1 MLNRILFVLLLSLSM
16 MSDALAEIKRVAVLE
31 FRGVGIQSAY
41 LLKLSDQSRR
51 AALDVLP
58 EEQYLIMTRENML
71 LILADMGLDVS
82 CLKGECEVEVGRN
95 INADLVIAGDIMKI
109 ESTYVLT
116 LKLYDTYSGR
126 LLSTL
131 DVEETDLLDMKREA
145 YRQSQQLIRSGLGF
159 EMPKDTSP
167 KNKVNRVQKVQQSG
181 ATLEGNGYQAKLIPA
196 GTFTMGCTGSSH
208 CEYDEFPTHEV
219 RISRDFYM
227 MESEVTQAL
236 YTEVMTTNPSLFF
249 GRQHP
254 VESVTW
260 LNATQFAN
268 RLSQMEGLEPCYKI
282 NRGRVEWTDISCTGW
297 RLPTEAEWEYAARG
311 PEARRYP
318 WGAEPACGMRA
329 DVGKDLWGDGMTR
342 GPCLHDDVPSMADAR
357 GESPFAVMAMAGGM
371 LEWTSGGYATPDGL
385 MPGFHVA
392 RGGSWTDE
400 DPTRLRASARVPL
413 PDTHQAIDVGV
424 RCVFDDPD

>member
-1 MLNRILFVLLLSLSM
+1 MMWFLLWACTFSRPPATPPGGYADCRTSPTLDCLTPITGGSFLMGAQATAPDAPGYDPEAHSHEAPPRTTRVSSFWMRRNEIGTKEWARCVQSEACNANDVKSGGLFTAGDDRRNNHALNGITYTG
-16 MSDALAEIKRVAVLE
+16 AEHIC
-31 FRGVGIQSAY
+31 AY
-41 LLKLSDQSRR
+41 L
-51 AALDVLP
+51 
-58 EEQYLIMTRENML
+58 
-71 LILADMGLDVS
+71 G
-82 CLKGECEVEVGRN
+82 G
-95 INADLVIAGDIMKI
+95 
-109 ESTYVLT
+109 
-116 LKLYDTYSGR
+116 
-126 LLSTL
+126 
-131 DVEETDLLDMKREA
+131 
-145 YRQSQQLIRSGLGF
+145 
-159 EMPKDTSP
+159 
-167 KNKVNRVQKVQQSG
+167 
-181 ATLEGNGYQAKLIPA
+181 
-196 GTFTMGCTGSSH
+196 
-208 CEYDEFPTHEV
+208 
-219 RISRDFYM
+219 
-227 MESEVTQAL
+227 
-236 YTEVMTTNPSLFF
+236 
-249 GRQHP
+249 
-254 VESVTW
+254 
-260 LNATQFAN
+260 
-268 RLSQMEGLEPCYKI
+268 
-282 NRGRVEWTDISCTGW
+282 